1 MEVRNHMAN
10 KTTYPTK
17 VIIPCRIS
25 FANIWEAKSINGGD
39 EKYSV
44 SLLIPKEDKATL
56 GKIQKAVEA
65 AKEDAKGKKWGGKI
79 PPNLKLPLRDG
90 DIDRPDDE
98 NYAGHMFLNAT
109 SKDAPQIVD
118 RKVQP
123 ILDPMECGSGDYC
136 NVSVNFY
143 GFAASGNKGVAAG
156 LGNIQ
161 KVKDGERLAGKASAA
176 SDFDEIEGE
185 DDGAE
190 VFGDDVPDY
199 LKCTRADGRG
209 LRLSPVCALQE
220 PPGIIRCDFPRRL
233 F

>member
-1 MEVRNHMAN
+1 MAN
-10 KTTYPTK
+10 KNTSATK
-17 VIIPCRIS
+17 VVVPCRIS
-25 FANIWEAKSINGGD
+25 FANIWEPKSVNGSE

-44 SLLIPKEDKATL
+44 SLLIPKSDKATL
-56 GKIQKAVEA
+56 AKIHKAIEA

-79 PPNLKLPLRDG
+79 PPNIKLPLHDG

-98 NYAGHMFLNAT
+98 NYAGHMYFNAS

-143 GFAASGNKGVAAG
+143 GFAASGNKGIAAG

-161 KVKDGERLAGKASAA
+161 KVKDGERLAGKTSAA
-176 SDFDEIEGE
+176 SDFT
-185 DDGAE
+185 E
-190 VFGDDVPDY
+190 VEGDDDDVLGDDLPDY
-199 LKCTRADGRG
+199 LK
-209 LRLSPVCALQE
+209 
-220 PPGIIRCDFPRRL
+220 
-233 F
+233 